1 MGTVKQPVCFLDKM
15 RKEKRMKQRILVV
28 DDSPFVYHQ
37 VKDMVE
43 GSNYEVVGSAKS
55 GEEGISMFRELN
67 PDVIILDIIM
77 PGIDGLETAEMIL
90 QEKKD
95 AKIIMLSSL
104 FDANL
109 LNDVKQLGLKF
120 LLPKPLEKD
129 VLFATLEM
137 LLSK

>member
-1 MGTVKQPVCFLDKM
+1 
-15 RKEKRMKQRILVV
+15 MKQKILVV

-55 GEEGISMFRELN
+55 GEEGITMFRELE
-67 PDVIILDIIM
+67 PDVVILDIIM
-77 PGIDGLETAEMIL
+77 PGIDGLETAEIIL
-90 QEKKD
+90 QEKSD

-104 FDANL
+104 FDAHL
-109 LNDVKQLGLKF
+109 LNDVKELGLKF

-137 LLSK
+137 LEKRLDK

>member
-1 MGTVKQPVCFLDKM
+1 MKRTV
-15 RKEKRMKQRILVV
+15 LVI

-37 VKDMVE
+37 LKDMIE
-43 GSNYEVVGSAKS
+43 GSDYEVVGSAKS
-55 GEEGISMFRELN
+55 GEEGIEMYRKLH
-67 PDVIILDIIM
+67 PDVIVLDIIM
-77 PGIDGLETAEMIL
+77 PGIDGLETAEIIL
-90 QEKKD
+90 QEDKN

-109 LNDVKQLGLKF
+109 LNEVKKLGLKF

-137 LLSK
+137 LEKKSGE